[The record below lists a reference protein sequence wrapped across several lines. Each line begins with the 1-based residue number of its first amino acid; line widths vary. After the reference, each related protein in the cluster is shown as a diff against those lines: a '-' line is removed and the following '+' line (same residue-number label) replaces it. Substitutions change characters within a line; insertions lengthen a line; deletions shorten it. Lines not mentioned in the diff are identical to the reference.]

1 MNMNKPSRQPLALTD
16 EQMRC
21 VRSACSVLRHTA
33 RDRFL
38 QDLAG
43 ELARLRYPLS
53 DSDVQAAIHDL
64 LGLVPVKNFVLRG
77 D

>member
-1 MNMNKPSRQPLALTD
+1 MSTPLSLTD
-16 EQMRC
+16 EQMRA
-21 VRSACSVLRHTA
+21 VRTATAVLRHTA

-53 DSDVQAAIHDL
+53 DGDAQRAIHDL
-64 LGLVPVKNFVLRG
+64 LGLVPVKNFMLRG
-77 D
+77 DD